1 MRKTFSNVL
10 AEYGVIAL
18 VLYLLLFCIVLVG
31 AYFAIRAGWAPKSVA
46 GQTGTWVAA
55 YIVTKLTSPF
65 RLAGAIALSPIVARV
80 IERMRGRPTSP
91 PRSDITP

>member
-1 MRKTFSNVL
+1 M

-18 VLYLLLFCIVLVG
+18 VLYLLFFGIVLVG
-31 AYFAIRAGWAPKSVA
+31 AYFAIRSGWAPKSVA

-65 RLAGAIALSPIVARV
+65 RLAGAVALSPIVARFV
-80 IERMRGRPTSP
+80 DRMRGPKPAP
-91 PRSDITP
+91 PADPNQ